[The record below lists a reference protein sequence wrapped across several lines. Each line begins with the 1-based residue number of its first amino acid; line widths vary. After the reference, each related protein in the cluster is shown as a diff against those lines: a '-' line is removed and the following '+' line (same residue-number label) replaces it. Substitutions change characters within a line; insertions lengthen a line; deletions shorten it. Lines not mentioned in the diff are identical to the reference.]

1 MYYKKSDEKGR
12 GGGEIEIENEI
23 EVVSLRRKKDLRVES

>member
-12 GGGEIEIENEI
+12 GGGEIEIETEI
-23 EVVSLRRKKDLRVES
+23 EGISLRRKERFEI